1 MMYPRPEIKIDT
13 KNHRKNNFNLTT
25 TQFFFSKYKT
35 IKGLHMLNCVC
46 WVFDKKK
53 LDFLKYF
60 KKLTSLWFHFN
71 NYTWTNM
78 IFEMCNLILEQERLS
93 NNKNIDRVC
102 KILDRN
108 DINTSRHSLKS
119 WPLGGYIMDPEKE
132 NKQYLDQLGEK
143 KDLNNESMKSM
154 NVMFSIWQ

>member
-60 KKLTSLWFHFN
+60 QKLTSLWFHFN

-78 IFEMCNLILEQERLS
+78 IFEMCNLISEQERLS
-93 NNKNIDRVC
+93 NKKNIDRVC

-132 NKQYLDQLGEK
+132 NKQYSDQLGEK